1 MRILYVYD
9 SSIEDEYRNEIRQL
23 LDKVKKLGVKVEE
36 IDMAGWSD
44 EEKSKFYLERLAPI
58 SVIRKKR
65 LRGRIRTHKAGLI
78 MFHDM
83 IIVNSSDFFIGEEA
97 VRWLRAF
104 LLRAGG

>member
-9 SSIEDEYRNEIRQL
+9 SNIKDEHRNEIRQL
-23 LDKVKKLGVKVEE
+23 LDKIKELGIKVEE
-36 IDMAGWSD
+36 IDIAGWSD
-44 EEKSKFYLERLAPI
+44 EERSKFYMERLAPI

-83 IIVNSSDFFIGEEA
+83 IIVNSNDFFIGEEA
-97 VRWLRAF
+97 IRWLRAF